1 MLEVLVEFDV
11 GFHHYPLEFVQQGGL
26 PGVVVRLEL
35 PL

>member
-11 GFHHYPLEFVQQGGL
+11 GFHQRALELVWQGGL

-35 PL
+35 LL